1 MEEVCCKR
9 FIDYSKDEGQFY
21 DNLYFDDY
29 NLVIKLP
36 LIEKTDK
43 KRDVKFKRFSL
54 KNTVYLTSL

>member
-1 MEEVCCKR
+1 MEEACCKR
-9 FIDYSKDEGQFY
+9 FIDYSKNEDQFY

-36 LIEKTDK
+36 LIGKTDK

-54 KNTVYLTSL
+54 KSTVYLTSL